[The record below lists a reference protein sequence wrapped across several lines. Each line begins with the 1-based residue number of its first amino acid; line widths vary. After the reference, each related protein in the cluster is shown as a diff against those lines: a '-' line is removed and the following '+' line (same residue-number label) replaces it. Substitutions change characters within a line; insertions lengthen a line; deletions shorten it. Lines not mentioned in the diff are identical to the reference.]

1 MVMSWNPNRLCVC
14 SALSDVEELKV
25 RMFDALDTRGD
36 GVIDKDEFSDG
47 LNVVADAFGISVE
60 SGEKEEN
67 KEKTSDE
74 AKEEDGALSFL
85 HAFTSSVAMI
95 LATEI
100 GDKTFFIAAVLSM
113 RNDRRAIFGG
123 AILALI
129 VMTIL
134 SSMMGLVL
142 PALLPRQYTHLV
154 GGVLFLYFGVRLLLD
169 SRSMEDKVS
178 DELSPFLRSGV
189 IALRLPPLL

>member
-1 MVMSWNPNRLCVC
+1 MSWNPNQLCVC
-14 SALSDVEELKV
+14 SALSDVEELKLRV
-25 RMFDALDTRGD
+25 IDALDTRGD
-36 GVIDKDEFSDG
+36 GVIDKDEFSYG
-47 LNVVADAFGISVE
+47 LNLVAD
-60 SGEKEEN
+60 EKE
-67 KEKTSDE
+67 EKTSDE

-169 SRSMEDKVS
+169 SRSMEDRVS

>member
-1 MVMSWNPNRLCVC
+1 
-14 SALSDVEELKV
+14 
-25 RMFDALDTRGD
+25 MFDALDTRGD

-129 VMTIL
+129 VMAIL

-169 SRSMEDKVS
+169 SRSMEDRVS

>member
-1 MVMSWNPNRLCVC
+1 
-14 SALSDVEELKV
+14 
-25 RMFDALDTRGD
+25 
-36 GVIDKDEFSDG
+36 
-47 LNVVADAFGISVE
+47 
-60 SGEKEEN
+60 
-67 KEKTSDE
+67 
-74 AKEEDGALSFL
+74 
-85 HAFTSSVAMI
+85 MI

-169 SRSMEDKVS
+169 SRSMEDRVS

>member
-1 MVMSWNPNRLCVC
+1 M
-14 SALSDVEELKV
+14 ALGGTISSMDGTDVEESKV
-25 RMFDALDTRGD
+25 HMFGALDTRGD

-129 VMTIL
+129 VMAIL

-169 SRSMEDKVS
+169 SRSMEDRVS

>member
-60 SGEKEEN
+60 SGE

>member
-1 MVMSWNPNRLCVC
+1 MSWNPNRLCVC
-14 SALSDVEELKV
+14 SALSDVEELKL

-60 SGEKEEN
+60 SGE

-169 SRSMEDKVS
+169 SRSMEDKLS

>member
-1 MVMSWNPNRLCVC
+1 M
-14 SALSDVEELKV
+14 ALGGTISSMDGTDVEESKV
-25 RMFDALDTRGD
+25 HMFGALDTRGD

-74 AKEEDGALSFL
+74 AKEEDGAVSFL

-129 VMTIL
+129 VMAIL

-169 SRSMEDKVS
+169 SRSMEDRVS